1 MKLTLSIAAAA
12 LSIAGGTAAF
22 AAELPTYEL
31 AGFPISPAQLQA
43 LGPADVQQRSP
54 MPAVTASP
62 HQVRVLTAR
71 PGLTTGM
78 AAPTR
83 TGTGLAAR

>member
-1 MKLTLSIAAAA
+1 MKWTSLSIVAAISIAA
-12 LSIAGGTAAF
+12 GTAAF
-22 AAELPTYEL
+22 AAELPTYEVT
-31 AGFPISPAQLQA
+31 GFPISPVQLQL
-43 LGPADVQQRSP
+43 LGAANVGERSST
-54 MPAVTASP
+54 AAASP

-71 PGLTTGM
+71 PGLTTGT

>member
-1 MKLTLSIAAAA
+1 MKLTLSIATAVI
-12 LSIAGGTAAF
+12 SIAGGTAAF

-31 AGFPISPAQLQA
+31 TGFPISPVQLQL
-43 LGPADVQQRSP
+43 LGAANVGERSP
-54 MPAVTASP
+54 TGAASP
-62 HQVRVLTAR
+62 HQGRVLTAR

-78 AAPTR
+78 AAPAR